1 MSTLTREQFQEVSAK
16 TLDLCTKA
24 AKMFA
29 ANAIDFMLTE
39 TEAAAL
45 AALTKAGAPVLVE
58 IQITGGVPCA
68 RLVARTADGQSIEL
82 ATIRGAT
89 LQ

>member
-24 AKMFA
+24 AKLFTA
-29 ANAIDFMLTE
+29 HAVDFMLTE

-68 RLVARTADGQSIEL
+68 RLVAKTADGQSIEL